1 MVGRQHQYVLFFHS
15 SSLRPR
21 ALSESECHQHC
32 WLVSIPLHGSSFC
45 CQNTFKKRKTKN
57 LPNNFTRDFGW
68 VTLMTTML
76 NYLKLNKISGSKIYV
91 HFFLTIPHQLNVI
104 FHAGFLKFVLIK
116 IFNKH
121 INIGM
126 CKFLMVKYIVK
137 PDKTLIFTN
146 PF

>member
-1 MVGRQHQYVLFFHS
+1 
-15 SSLRPR
+15 
-21 ALSESECHQHC
+21 
-32 WLVSIPLHGSSFC
+32 
-45 CQNTFKKRKTKN
+45 
-57 LPNNFTRDFGW
+57 
-68 VTLMTTML
+68 MTTML

-91 HFFLTIPHQLNVI
+91 HFFLTIPQHLNVI